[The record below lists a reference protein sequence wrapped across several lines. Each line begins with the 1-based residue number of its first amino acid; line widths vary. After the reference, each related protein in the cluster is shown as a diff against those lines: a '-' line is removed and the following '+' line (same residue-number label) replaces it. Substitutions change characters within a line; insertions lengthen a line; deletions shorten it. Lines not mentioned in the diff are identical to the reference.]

1 MAYSIVFK
9 DWCIVY
15 TFTQIY
21 SCLSYTEMRTC
32 CISLDTYISLIIEKE
47 NHKI

>member
-21 SCLSYTEMRTC
+21 SCLSYTEMKTS
-32 CISLDTYISLIIEKE
+32 CISLDISLIIEKE